1 LLLITLFLHF
11 EFKPDAMTYT
21 AKQVFDALKEVIHP
35 ERKND
40 IVSLEMIHNL
50 EIVGKKIS
58 FALVFSK
65 ENTTNIANL
74 KKECVAA
81 IEKNLGSDA
90 DVRGNISAMTIKD
103 ETPGPMDRVKNI
115 IAIASGKGGVG
126 KSTIASNLAVALAN
140 TGAKVGLVDADIYGP
155 SVPKMFQMEG
165 ERPEVKKIN
174 GTDVIYPVVKY
185 GVKLLSMGFF
195 VNPEDAL
202 VWRGPMATS
211 ALNQLLLQGDW
222 GELDYLLIDLPP
234 GTSDIHLTLVQSVAV
249 TGAIVVSTP
258 QDVALADAVK
268 GINMFR
274 GEKINV
280 PVLGLVENMAWFT
293 PAELPENKYYIFG
306 NGGCKAL
313 AEKMNLKLLGQI
325 PIVQSIR
332 EGGDNGVP
340 AAVNPDTITGMAF
353 AQMAQVVI
361 NEIELRNTKNP
372 TQKVEI
378 TNKSF
383 GHKTK

>member
-1 LLLITLFLHF
+1 MI
-11 EFKPDAMTYT
+11 YT
-21 AKQVFDALKEVIHP
+21 AKQVFDALKEVMHP
-35 ERKND
+35 EKKTD

-50 EIVGKKIS
+50 EIEGNKIS

-81 IEKNLGSDA
+81 IEKNLGSEA

-174 GTDVIYPVVKY
+174 GSDVIFPVMKY

-258 QDVALADAVK
+258 QDVALADAIK

-332 EGGDNGVP
+332 EGGDTGVP
-340 AAVNPDTITGMAF
+340 AAVNPDTITGLAF

-361 NEIELRNTKNP
+361 NEIERRNTQEP

-378 TNKSF
+378 TAKHL
-383 GHKTK
+383 GHKTR

>member
-1 LLLITLFLHF
+1 MHF
-11 EFKPDAMTYT
+11 EFKTDAMTYT

-50 EIVGKKIS
+50 EIVGNKIS

-65 ENTTNIANL
+65 ENTTNIANI

-165 ERPEVKKIN
+165 ERPEVKKVN

-332 EGGDNGVP
+332 EGGDSGIP
-340 AAVNPDTITGMAF
+340 AAVNPDTITGIAF
-353 AQMAQVVI
+353 AHLAQVVI
-361 NEIELRNTKNP
+361 NEIELRNTKVP